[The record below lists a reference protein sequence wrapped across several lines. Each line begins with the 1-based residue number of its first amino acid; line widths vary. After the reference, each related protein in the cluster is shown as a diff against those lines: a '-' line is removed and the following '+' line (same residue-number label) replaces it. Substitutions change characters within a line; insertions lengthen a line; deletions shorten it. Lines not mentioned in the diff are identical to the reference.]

1 MTPKL
6 LKSTGRSFSGV
17 IRYNEKNAS
26 ELLGIENFPADDVE
40 LLQDCLEYYTA
51 QNGRIKD
58 AVLHATLPFPPGE
71 VLDSDTYLEIARD
84 YMQGMGYGE
93 QPYAVYLH
101 TDKAHLHLH
110 VVSSRVNF
118 SDPAFKKIDDY
129 NEHWRSL
136 CVGAIVERRHGI
148 TKVLD
153 EKLPTFLRHR
163 VDEFFEQS
171 KSIGE
176 FFSDW
181 RAMQKGQ
188 KFEGQRQRREALS
201 MSNELVL
208 QVNEAVSAAMREKP
222 RSVAQLQKLLAPQ
235 HVEVRE
241 AVNKKTGKR
250 QGVLF
255 VFHRQ
260 DAKNLTA
267 EMAEKGIP
275 SCQLQ
280 CFKRMPLMQVLQS
293 NRKTYK
299 AAQSYVRKHLSE
311 ALKTAK
317 NNDEFQLLL
326 SQKNVATT
334 WHENA
339 RGLYGVSFTYKDVT
353 LKGSEIDKTRK
364 RFTFEKISEAMKKNN
379 IAFDFALKQA
389 QAQPVQATPSLGSLS
404 GAGGSSHDDED
415 EEEYEIDEITGER
428 VKKRKQ
434 KKAM

>member
-1 MTPKL
+1 
-6 LKSTGRSFSGV
+6 
-17 IRYNEKNAS
+17 
-26 ELLGIENFPADDVE
+26 
-40 LLQDCLEYYTA
+40 
-51 QNGRIKD
+51 
-58 AVLHATLPFPPGE
+58 
-71 VLDSDTYLEIARD
+71 
-84 YMQGMGYGE
+84 MGYGE
-93 QPYAVYLH
+93 QPYAVFLH

-110 VVSSRVNF
+110 MVSSRVNF

-129 NEHWRSL
+129 NEQWRSL
-136 CVGAIVERRHGI
+136 CVGAIIERKHGI

-153 EKLPTFLRHR
+153 EKLPNFLRCR
-163 VDEFFEQS
+163 VDDFFNQS
-171 KSIGE
+171 KSIGD

-188 KFEGQRQRREALS
+188 KFEGQRQRREPLS
-201 MSNELVL
+201 MSNEAILH
-208 QVNEAVSAAMREKP
+208 VNEAVSEAMREKP

-260 DAKNLTA
+260 DVKYPTA
-267 EMAEKGIP
+267 EIAEKGIP
-275 SCQLQ
+275 SSLLQ
-280 CFKRMPLMQVLQS
+280 CFEKTSLMQVLQG
-293 NRKTYK
+293 NRKAYK

-311 ALKTAK
+311 VLKTAK
-317 NNDEFQLLL
+317 SKDELQLLL
-326 SQKNVATT
+326 SQKNIATT

-339 RGLYGVSFTYKDVT
+339 RGLYGVSFTHKDIT

-379 IAFDFALKQA
+379 NAVDFVLKQA
-389 QAQPVQATPSLGSLS
+389 QASQVQATLPLGGSLS
-404 GAGGSSHDDED
+404 GTGGSSHDEED
-415 EEEYEIDEITGER
+415 EEYEYEIDENTGER
-428 VKKRKQ
+428 VKKRKH